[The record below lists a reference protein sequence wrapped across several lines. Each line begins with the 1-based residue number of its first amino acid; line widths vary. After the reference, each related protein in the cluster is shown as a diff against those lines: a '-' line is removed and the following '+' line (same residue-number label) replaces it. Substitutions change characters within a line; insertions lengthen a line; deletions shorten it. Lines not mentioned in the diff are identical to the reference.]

1 MSNENS
7 KKIVE
12 RYRNAKERRA
22 NWEAHCR
29 IDKDTSGARDP
40 NLPLYTLVAFSIC
53 QINRGPWVS
62 AWSDQS
68 VDWAAVQAATRRMFE
83 ARL

>member
-1 MSNENS
+1 MTSGADLIE
-7 KKIVE
+7 IT
-12 RYRNAKERRA
+12 
-22 NWEAHCR
+22 R
-29 IDKDTSGARDP
+29 IDKDTGGARDP

-83 ARL
+83 TRL